1 MHIRL
6 APRHLV
12 GRVVLLVI
20 GIAVVQFAVTIL
32 LYDRIS
38 RDSVREDHARRVAEL
53 LEVSERLAERS
64 EPGLAAIMS
73 TRHLHVWLTP
83 RPAVPRHSEHE
94 AVRQITTLIRQ
105 WEPALGSAPL
115 RMGVEHGQG
124 REHLVGS
131 MRLRGGGWLNFRS
144 YNLSNPW
151 PIIVSASLISLVTAG
166 FCVLLAV
173 LTLRQLAAPLRRLTE
188 AAAHIGEGAPVRL
201 AEEGPSDLRDLAHA
215 FNAMQERIARI
226 LSDQAR
232 SLVAIS
238 HDLRTPL
245 ARLSMATDYL
255 EPADMRDLVGDNVGE
270 MNAMIESLQAFLAVQ
285 DVADRPERTEL
296 SAILD
301 QAAAPWRDH
310 VRLPPPSG
318 LMVVTY
324 PEVLRRALEPLIE
337 NAVQYGGT
345 AHVALEGSSAAP
357 TPSPM
362 IVIRDDGP
370 GIDDAHFAN
379 LVEPFFR
386 VDAARARNTPG
397 FGLGIPRAHRL
408 LRRFGGDVSFRSG
421 PAGGLEVVVQPPRPL
436 AD

>member
-1 MHIRL
+1 MQIRL
-6 APRHLV
+6 APRRLV

-20 GIAVVQFAVTIL
+20 GVAVVQFAVTIL

-53 LEVSERLAERS
+53 LEVSERLADRS

-73 TRHLHVWLTP
+73 TRHLHVWLTR
-83 RPAVPRHSEHE
+83 RPAVARTSEHE
-94 AVRQITTLIRQ
+94 AVGQITTLIRQ
-105 WEPALGSAPL
+105 WEPALATAPL
-115 RMGVEHGQG
+115 RMVVEHGRG
-124 REHLVGS
+124 REHLLGS
-131 MRLRGGGWLNFRS
+131 MQLRSGDWLNFRS
-144 YNLSNPW
+144 YNLSSRW
-151 PIIVSASLISLVTAG
+151 PIVASASLISLVTAG
-166 FCVLLAV
+166 FCVLLAL

-188 AAAHIGEGAPVRL
+188 ATAHIGEGASVRL

-215 FNAMQERIARI
+215 FNVMQERIARI

-245 ARLSMATDYL
+245 SRLRMATDFL

-285 DVADRPERTEL
+285 EIVDRPQRTDL

-301 QAAAPWRDH
+301 QAAAPWRDR
-310 VRLPPPSG
+310 VAMPPEPG
-318 LMVVTY
+318 VVVTY
-324 PEVLRRALEPLIE
+324 PDVLRRALEPLIE
-337 NAVQYGGT
+337 NAIQYGGR
-345 AHVALEGSSAAP
+345 ARIALEGPAAAP
-357 TPSPM
+357 L

-370 GIDDAHFAN
+370 GIDAAHFAN

-386 VDAARARNTPG
+386 VDAARARDTPG

-408 LRRFGGDVSFRSG
+408 LRRFGGDLSFRSG
-421 PAGGLEVVVQPPRPL
+421 PQGGLEVVVQPPRPM
-436 AD
+436 AG

>member
-6 APRHLV
+6 APRRLV
-12 GRVVLLVI
+12 GRIVLLVI

-83 RPAVPRHSEHE
+83 RPAVARHSDHE
-94 AVRQITTLIRQ
+94 AVQQITTLIRQ
-105 WEPALGSAPL
+105 WEPTLGAAPL
-115 RMGVEHGQG
+115 SMAVENGQG

-151 PIIVSASLISLVTAG
+151 PIVASASLISLVTAG

-188 AAAHIGEGAPVRL
+188 ATAHIGEGAPVTL
-201 AEEGPSDLRDLAHA
+201 VEEGPSDLRNLSHA
-215 FNAMQERIARI
+215 FNAMQDRITRI

-245 ARLSMATDYL
+245 SRLRMATDFL
-255 EPADMRDLVGDNVGE
+255 EPGDMRQLVGDNVGE
-270 MNAMIESLQAFLAVQ
+270 MNAMIESLQSFLAVQ
-285 DVADRPERTEL
+285 DMVDRPRSVEL
-296 SAILD
+296 LAILD
-301 QAAAPWRDH
+301 QAASPWRDR
-310 VRLPPPSG
+310 VEMPEASAATML
-318 LMVVTY
+318 TY

-337 NAVQYGGT
+337 NAVQYGGQ
-345 AHVALEGSSAAP
+345 ARVALEEGGAGAP
-357 TPSPM
+357 V
-362 IVIRDDGP
+362 IVICDDGA

-386 VDAARARNTPG
+386 VDEARARNTPG

-408 LRRFGGDVSFRSG
+408 LRRFGGDLSFRTG
-421 PAGGLEVVVQPPRPL
+421 PRGGLEVVVQPPRPI
-436 AD
+436 AG

>member
-1 MHIRL
+1 MQIRL
-6 APRHLV
+6 APRRLV

-53 LEVSERLAERS
+53 LEVSERLADRS

-73 TRHLHVWLTP
+73 TRHLHVWLTR
-83 RPAVPRHSEHE
+83 RPAVARTSEHE
-94 AVRQITTLIRQ
+94 AVGQITTLIRQ
-105 WEPALGSAPL
+105 WEPALATAPL
-115 RMGVEHGQG
+115 RMVVEHGRG
-124 REHLVGS
+124 REHLLGS
-131 MRLRGGGWLNFRS
+131 MQLRSGDWLNFRS
-144 YNLSNPW
+144 YNLSSRW
-151 PIIVSASLISLVTAG
+151 PIVASASLISLVTAG
-166 FCVLLAV
+166 FCVLLAL

-188 AAAHIGEGAPVRL
+188 ATAHIGEGASVRL

-245 ARLSMATDYL
+245 SRLRMATDFL

-285 DVADRPERTEL
+285 EVVDRPQRTDL

-301 QAAAPWRDH
+301 QAAAPWRDR
-310 VRLPPPSG
+310 VVLPPEPG
-318 LMVVTY
+318 VVVTY
-324 PEVLRRALEPLIE
+324 PDVLRRALEPLIE
-337 NAVQYGGT
+337 NAIQYGGR
-345 AHVALEGSSAAP
+345 ARIALEGPAGAP
-357 TPSPM
+357 L

-370 GIDDAHFAN
+370 GIDAAHFDN

-386 VDAARARNTPG
+386 VDAARARDTPG

-408 LRRFGGDVSFRSG
+408 LRRFGGDLSFRSG
-421 PAGGLEVVVQPPRPL
+421 PEGGLEVVVQPPRPM
-436 AD
+436 AG